1 MTLTREEV
9 EHIAALAR
17 LELTAD
23 EIERYRKQLSDILAY
38 ADRLQGV
45 DTSQVSPT
53 ASVLPAALRLREDTP
68 RPGLTSEELLANAPR
83 TDSGQFRVP
92 PVLDAHD

>member
-9 EHIAALAR
+9 QHIAALAR
-17 LELTAD
+17 LDLTAD
-23 EIERYRKQLSDILAY
+23 EIERYRKQLSDILDY

-53 ASVLPAALRLREDTP
+53 ASLLTSVTALREDVA
-68 RPGLTSEELLANAPR
+68 RPGLTRAQLLGNAPD
-83 TDSGQFRVP
+83 TDAGQFRVP
-92 PVLDAHD
+92 PVLE

>member
-17 LELTAD
+17 LDLSAD
-23 EIERYRKQLSDILAY
+23 EIERYRKQLSDILDY
-38 ADRLQGV
+38 AARLQGV

-53 ASVLPAALRLREDTP
+53 ASLLTAVTPLREDVA
-68 RPGLTSEELLANAPR
+68 RPGLTREQLLANAPD
-83 TDSGQFRVP
+83 TDAGQFRVP
-92 PVLDAHD
+92 PVLE